1 MNMRFIVRVLIALG
15 FIALGISWITSPG
28 TMGPG
33 IGVVIVGVGLGV
45 SSVYLYRHQNHP
57 TK

>member
-1 MNMRFIVRVLIALG
+1 MRFIVRVLIALG

-33 IGVVIVGVGLGV
+33 IGVVIVRVGLGV